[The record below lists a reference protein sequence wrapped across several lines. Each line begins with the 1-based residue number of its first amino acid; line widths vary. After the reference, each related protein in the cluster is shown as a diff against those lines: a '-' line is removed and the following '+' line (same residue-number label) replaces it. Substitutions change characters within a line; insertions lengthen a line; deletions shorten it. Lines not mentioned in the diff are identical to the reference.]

1 VPDVPVSK
9 FILNMQGGKK
19 SLLVN
24 STNTCK
30 EKQTAVLNFKGQN
43 GAQVKDN
50 QFGLNITACGKK
62 K

>member
-1 VPDVPVSK
+1 MK
-9 FILNMQGGKK
+9 GGEK